1 MRKPR
6 NGGYLEAVGQY
17 DPNANPIGLSI
28 REARIEH
35 WLRKGAQP
43 SDTVRSLLRRTG
55 FWLRWTLIRQG
66 KDEAA
71 ISKVMERWQMQQVDR
86 SQRET
91 DRKTRRASKKKK
103 ATAAAAE
110 VTPAP
115 TVA

>member
-43 SDTVRSLLRRTG
+43 SDTV
-55 FWLRWTLIRQG
+55 RWTLIRQG